1 VAEHRP
7 GFATSGYDFVVV
19 GAGTAGCVLAAR
31 LSQDTAARVL
41 LLEAGSA
48 EPLDA
53 MAVPPAWFSLIGSAA
68 DWANQTVAQPITGE
82 AVSWSRGRGLGGS
95 SSINAMNFVRGH
107 RSSYDAWGVPGWN
120 FDDLLPYFK
129 RTEHAPHRDAALRGI
144 GGPLTVGPAANPHPV
159 CQAGLVAAHEVGLRY
174 ADDVS
179 GGLEMGF
186 GLSDLNIV
194 EGRRQSAADAYLNPV
209 RDRENL
215 TVVTDA
221 LVHRVLLSG
230 DRCTGV
236 QFSVGGELA
245 VAGCADGGTVVL
257 TAGTI
262 GSAHLLMLSGIG
274 PAAQLREFGVPVL
287 IDLPGVGSNLHDHP
301 MCGVVYQSARP
312 VPPGTNNHGEV
323 MGLIR
328 AGEPGDTDGPDVQIL
343 VAELPARAA
352 TLAGPDT
359 GRGFTVISSLVMP
372 STRGQMRLAD
382 PNPDTA
388 PVIDHQYY
396 SERRDL
402 ETMAAGLRIARAIG
416 ASDALKAWRGAEV
429 WPGPAVTD
437 DELHRCPPYNLRSY
451 WHYAGSCRMGI
462 DEMAVVDPELK
473 VLGVAGLRIA
483 DASIL
488 PAPISANTNATVYAI
503 AERAADMLG

>member
-1 VAEHRP
+1 
-7 GFATSGYDFVVV
+7 
-19 GAGTAGCVLAAR
+19 
-31 LSQDTAARVL
+31 
-41 LLEAGSA
+41 
-48 EPLDA
+48 
-53 MAVPPAWFSLIGSAA
+53 
-68 DWANQTVAQPITGE
+68 
-82 AVSWSRGRGLGGS
+82 
-95 SSINAMNFVRGH
+95 
-107 RSSYDAWGVPGWN
+107 
-120 FDDLLPYFK
+120 
-129 RTEHAPHRDAALRGI
+129 
-144 GGPLTVGPAANPHPV
+144 
-159 CQAGLVAAHEVGLRY
+159 
-174 ADDVS
+174 
-179 GGLEMGF
+179 
-186 GLSDLNIV
+186 
-194 EGRRQSAADAYLNPV
+194 
-209 RDRENL
+209 
-215 TVVTDA
+215 
-221 LVHRVLLSG
+221 
-230 DRCTGV
+230 
-236 QFSVGGELA
+236 
-245 VAGCADGGTVVL
+245 
-257 TAGTI
+257 
-262 GSAHLLMLSGIG
+262 
-274 PAAQLREFGVPVL
+274 
-287 IDLPGVGSNLHDHP
+287 
-301 MCGVVYQSARP
+301 
-312 VPPGTNNHGEV
+312 

-429 WPGPAVTD
+429 WPGSAVTD